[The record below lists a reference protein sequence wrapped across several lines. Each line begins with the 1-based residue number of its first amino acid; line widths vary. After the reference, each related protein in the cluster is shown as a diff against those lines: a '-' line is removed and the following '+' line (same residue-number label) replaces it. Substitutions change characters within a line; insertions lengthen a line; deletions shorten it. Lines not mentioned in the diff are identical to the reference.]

1 MARSMWKG
9 AISFGLVHIPVEMYP
24 AVSNNA
30 LDLTMLDRRDFS
42 PIGFKRY
49 NKTTQKE
56 VSWDDIVKG
65 YEYESGEYVVLSDED
80 LRRANPEA
88 TATIDILAFVDAG
101 DVPLLY
107 YDHPYYLAPGKGGDK
122 VYALLRE
129 TLKKVGKI
137 GIAHVVIRVK
147 QHLAALVCEG
157 DTIVLNTLRYPDE
170 IRDAGELKIP
180 SAKAK
185 SAAVSDK
192 ELKMAM
198 ALVEGMSEDW
208 DPGQYHDDYR
218 EDLLALVEKKIKAK
232 QTKTITMPDPDEKP
246 AKSTNV
252 IDLVALL
259 QASLG
264 KKPGK
269 GKVAVDED
277 DDDDEPPPPKRAP
290 KPVEDEDEDE
300 APPPR
305 TRRTASSR
313 EPATASAKRT
323 SAKAAAKPA
332 AKASAKPAAKK
343 AAAKTTRATAAASKA
358 PARRKKAA

>member
-24 AVSNNA
+24 AVSSNS
-30 LDLTMLDRRDFS
+30 LDLSMLDRRDFA

-49 NKTTQKE
+49 NKNTGKE

-88 TATIDILAFVDAG
+88 TQTIDILAFVDAE

-129 TLKKVGKI
+129 TLKEVGKI
-137 GIAHVVIRVK
+137 GIANVVIRVK
-147 QHLAALVCEG
+147 QHLAALVCIG

-170 IRDAGELKIP
+170 IRETDDLKIP
-180 SAKAK
+180 SPKAKAATI
-185 SAAVSDK
+185 SAK

-208 DPGQYHDDYR
+208 KPNQYHDTYR
-218 EDLLALVEKKIKAK
+218 EDVLALVQKKIKAK

-246 AKSTNV
+246 AKTTNV
-252 IDLVALL
+252 IDLVSLL

-269 GKVAVDED
+269 AAALDD
-277 DDDDEPPPPKRAP
+277 DDDDEPPPPKRAR
-290 KPVEDEDEDE
+290 KPSEDDDEDD

-305 TRRTASSR
+305 RKTAASSR
-313 EPATASAKRT
+313 EHVAASADKPKRT
-323 SAKAAAKPA
+323 AAAKPA
-332 AKASAKPAAKK
+332 AKKAPAKKAVAAKK
-343 AAAKTTRATAAASKA
+343 TSTAAA
-358 PARRKKAA
+358 PARRRKAA

>member
-24 AVSNNA
+24 AVSSNS
-30 LDLTMLDRRDFS
+30 LDLSMLDRRDFA

-49 NKTTQKE
+49 NKNTGKE

-88 TATIDILAFVDAG
+88 TQTIDILAFVDAE

-129 TLKKVGKI
+129 TLKEVGKI
-137 GIAHVVIRVK
+137 GIANVVIRVK
-147 QHLAALVCEG
+147 QHLAALVCIG

-170 IRDAGELKIP
+170 IRETDDLKIP
-180 SAKAK
+180 SPKAKAATI
-185 SAAVSDK
+185 SAK

-208 DPGQYHDDYR
+208 KPNQYHDTYR
-218 EDLLALVEKKIKAK
+218 EDVLALVQKKIKAK

-246 AKSTNV
+246 AKTTNV
-252 IDLVALL
+252 IDLVSLL

-269 GKVAVDED
+269 AAALDD
-277 DDDDEPPPPKRAP
+277 DDDDEPPPPKRAR
-290 KPVEDEDEDE
+290 KPSEDDDEDD

-305 TRRTASSR
+305 RKTAASSR
-313 EPATASAKRT
+313 EHVAASAEKPKR
-323 SAKAAAKPA
+323 AAAAKPA
-332 AKASAKPAAKK
+332 AKKAPAKKAVAAKK
-343 AAAKTTRATAAASKA
+343 TSTAAA
-358 PARRKKAA
+358 PARRRKAA

>member
-24 AVSNNA
+24 AVSDKG
-30 LDLTMLDRRDFS
+30 LDLHMLDRRDFS

-49 NKTTQKE
+49 NKNTQKE
-56 VSWDDIVKG
+56 VGWDDIIKG
-65 YEYESGEYVVLSDED
+65 YEYADDEWVVLSDED

-88 TATIDILAFVDAG
+88 TQTIDILAFVDAG

-107 YDHPYYLAPGKGGDK
+107 YDQPYYLAPGKGGDK
-122 VYALLRE
+122 VYALLRD

-147 QHLAALVCEG
+147 QHLAALHCVG
-157 DTIVLNTLRYPDE
+157 NTIVMNTLRYADE

-180 SAKAK
+180 GKNAKTAI
-185 SAAVSDK
+185 SDK

-208 DPGQYHDDYR
+208 EPEQYHDTYR
-218 EDLLALVEKKIKAK
+218 EDVLALIEKKVKAR

-246 AKSTNV
+246 ARATNV
-252 IDLVALL
+252 IDLVSLL

-269 GKVAVDED
+269 AARADANED
-277 DDDDEPPPPKRAP
+277 DDDDEPPPPKRAK
-290 KPVEDEDEDE
+290 KPAEEDEEE
-300 APPPR
+300 EPAPR
-305 TRRTASSR
+305 RRTAAASR
-313 EPATASAKRT
+313 EAVA
-323 SAKAAAKPA
+323 AKAAPKRAAAKKPA
-332 AKASAKPAAKK
+332 AKAVAAK
-343 AAAKTTRATAAASKA
+343 A
-358 PARRKKAA
+358 PVRRKKAA

>member
-24 AVSNNA
+24 AASDKG
-30 LDLTMLDRRDFS
+30 LDLHMLDRRDFS

-49 NKTTQKE
+49 NKTTGKE
-56 VSWDDIVKG
+56 VGWDDIIKG
-65 YEYESGEYVVLSDED
+65 YEYTDGEYVVLSDED

-88 TATIDILAFVDAG
+88 TQTIDILAFVDAG
-101 DVPLLY
+101 DVPLIY
-107 YDHPYYLAPGKGGDK
+107 YDQPYYLAPGKGGDK
-122 VYALLRE
+122 VYALLRD

-147 QHLAALVCEG
+147 QHLAALHCVG
-157 DTIVLNTLRYPDE
+157 NTIVMNTLRYTDE

-180 SAKAK
+180 AKNAK
-185 SAAVSDK
+185 GAAVTDK

-208 DPGQYHDDYR
+208 EPEQYHDTYR
-218 EDLLALVEKKIKAK
+218 EDVMAMIEKKIKAK
-232 QTKTITMPDPDEKP
+232 QTKTITMPDKEEKP
-246 AKSTNV
+246 AKATNV
-252 IDLVALL
+252 IDLVSLL

-269 GKVAVDED
+269 AAPADD
-277 DDDDEPPPPKRAP
+277 DDDDEPPPPKRAR
-290 KPVEDEDEDE
+290 KLDADDEEED
-300 APPPR
+300 APRPR
-305 TRRTASSR
+305 KTAAASR
-313 EPATASAKRT
+313 EAVA
-323 SAKAAAKPA
+323 AKAAPKRAAVKKAPAKPA
-332 AKASAKPAAKK
+332 AKPAPA
-343 AAAKTTRATAAASKA
+343 KA

>member
-65 YEYESGEYVVLSDED
+65 YEYTSGEYVVLSDED

-180 SAKAK
+180 SANAK

-198 ALVEGMSEDW
+198 ALVEGMSEEW
-208 DPGQYHDDYR
+208 DPSQYHDDYR

-269 GKVAVDED
+269 ARAAADDE
-277 DDDDEPPPPKRAP
+277 DDDEPPPPKRSP
-290 KPVEDEDEDE
+290 KPAEDEGEEE

-305 TRRTASSR
+305 ARKTASSR
-313 EPATASAKRT
+313 EPATASARR
-323 SAKAAAKPA
+323 PA
-332 AKASAKPAAKK
+332 AKAAAKPAAKK
-343 AAAKTTRATAAASKA
+343 AAAKSTRAAAPATKA

>member
-24 AVSNNA
+24 AVSSNS
-30 LDLTMLDRRDFS
+30 LDLSMLDRRDFA

-49 NKTTQKE
+49 NKNTGKE

-88 TATIDILAFVDAG
+88 TQTIDILAFVDAE

-129 TLKKVGKI
+129 TLKEVGKI
-137 GIAHVVIRVK
+137 GIANVVIRVK
-147 QHLAALVCEG
+147 QHLAALVCIG

-170 IRDAGELKIP
+170 IRETDDLKIP
-180 SAKAK
+180 SPKAKAATI
-185 SAAVSDK
+185 SAK

-208 DPGQYHDDYR
+208 KPNQYHDTYR
-218 EDLLALVEKKIKAK
+218 EDVLALVQKKIKAK

-246 AKSTNV
+246 AKTTNV
-252 IDLVALL
+252 IDLVSLL

-269 GKVAVDED
+269 AAALGD
-277 DDDDEPPPPKRAP
+277 DDDDEPPPPKRAR
-290 KPVEDEDEDE
+290 KPSEDDDEDD

-305 TRRTASSR
+305 RKTAASSR
-313 EPATASAKRT
+313 EHVAASADKPKR
-323 SAKAAAKPA
+323 AAAAKPA
-332 AKASAKPAAKK
+332 AKKAPAKKAVAAKK
-343 AAAKTTRATAAASKA
+343 TSTAAA
-358 PARRKKAA
+358 PARRRKAA

>member
-24 AVSNNA
+24 AVSSNS
-30 LDLTMLDRRDFS
+30 LDLSMLDRRDFA

-49 NKTTQKE
+49 NKNTGKE

-88 TATIDILAFVDAG
+88 TQTIDILAFVDAE

-129 TLKKVGKI
+129 TLKEVGKI
-137 GIAHVVIRVK
+137 GIANVVIRVK
-147 QHLAALVCEG
+147 QHLAALVCIG

-170 IRDAGELKIP
+170 IRETDDLKIP
-180 SAKAK
+180 SPKAKAATI
-185 SAAVSDK
+185 SAK

-208 DPGQYHDDYR
+208 KPNQYHDTYR
-218 EDLLALVEKKIKAK
+218 EDVLALVQKKIKAK

-246 AKSTNV
+246 KKTTNV
-252 IDLVALL
+252 IDLVSLL

-269 GKVAVDED
+269 AVALDDD
-277 DDDDEPPPPKRAP
+277 DDDDEPPPPKRAR
-290 KPVEDEDEDE
+290 KPAEEEDDDD

-305 TRRTASSR
+305 RKTAAGSR
-313 EPATASAKRT
+313 EHVA
-323 SAKAAAKPA
+323 AKAAPKRA
-332 AKASAKPAAKK
+332 AAGSAAKPAAKK
-343 AAAKTTRATAAASKA
+343 APAKKAVAAKKTSTAAA
-358 PARRKKAA
+358 PARRRKAA

>member
-24 AVSNNA
+24 AVSSNS
-30 LDLTMLDRRDFS
+30 LDLSMLDRRDFA

-49 NKTTQKE
+49 NKNTGKE

-88 TATIDILAFVDAG
+88 TQTIDILAFVDAE

-129 TLKKVGKI
+129 TLKEVGKI
-137 GIAHVVIRVK
+137 GIANVVIRVK
-147 QHLAALVCEG
+147 QHLAALVCIG

-170 IRDAGELKIP
+170 IRETDDLKIP
-180 SAKAK
+180 SPKAKAATI
-185 SAAVSDK
+185 SAK

-208 DPGQYHDDYR
+208 KPNQYHDTYR
-218 EDLLALVEKKIKAK
+218 EDVLALVQKKIKAK

-246 AKSTNV
+246 AKTTNV
-252 IDLVALL
+252 IDLVSLL

-269 GKVAVDED
+269 EAALGD
-277 DDDDEPPPPKRAP
+277 DDDDEPPPPKRAR
-290 KPVEDEDEDE
+290 KPSEDDDEDD

-305 TRRTASSR
+305 RKTAASSR
-313 EPATASAKRT
+313 EHVAASADKPKR
-323 SAKAAAKPA
+323 AAAAKPA
-332 AKASAKPAAKK
+332 AKKAPAKKAVAAKK
-343 AAAKTTRATAAASKA
+343 TSTAAA
-358 PARRKKAA
+358 PARRRKAA

>member
-24 AVSNNA
+24 AVSSNA

-49 NKTTQKE
+49 NKNTQKE

-88 TATIDILAFVDAG
+88 TATIDILAFVDAQ

-185 SAAVSDK
+185 SAAISDK

-269 GKVAVDED
+269 GKAGADKVDEE
-277 DDDDEPPPPKRAP
+277 DDDEPPPPKRSP
-290 KPVEDEDEDE
+290 KPVEEEDEEE

-305 TRRTASSR
+305 ARRTATSR
-313 EPATASAKRT
+313 EPATAKRT

-332 AKASAKPAAKK
+332 AKSAAKPAAKK
-343 AAAKTTRATAAASKA
+343 AAAKTTRAVSAATKA

>member
-24 AVSNNA
+24 AVSSNS
-30 LDLTMLDRRDFS
+30 LDLSMLDRRDFA

-49 NKTTQKE
+49 NKNTGKE

-88 TATIDILAFVDAG
+88 TQTIDILAFVDAE

-129 TLKKVGKI
+129 TLKEVGKI
-137 GIAHVVIRVK
+137 GIANVVIRVK
-147 QHLAALVCEG
+147 QHLAALVCIG

-170 IRDAGELKIP
+170 IRETDELKIP
-180 SAKAK
+180 SPKAKAATI
-185 SAAVSDK
+185 SAK

-208 DPGQYHDDYR
+208 KPNQYHDTYR
-218 EDLLALVEKKIKAK
+218 EDVLALVQKKIKAK

-246 AKSTNV
+246 AKTTNV
-252 IDLVALL
+252 IDLVSLL

-269 GKVAVDED
+269 AVLDDD
-277 DDDDEPPPPKRAP
+277 DDDDEPPPPKRAR
-290 KPVEDEDEDE
+290 KPSEDDDEDE

-305 TRRTASSR
+305 RRTAASSR
-313 EPATASAKRT
+313 EAVA
-323 SAKAAAKPA
+323 AKAAPKRA
-332 AKASAKPAAKK
+332 AAKPAAKK
-343 AAAKTTRATAAASKA
+343 AAAPAKKAVAARKTSTAAA

>member
-24 AVSNNA
+24 AVSSNS
-30 LDLTMLDRRDFS
+30 LDLSMLDRRDFA

-49 NKTTQKE
+49 NKNTGKE

-88 TATIDILAFVDAG
+88 TQTIDILAFVDAE

-129 TLKKVGKI
+129 TLKEVGKI
-137 GIAHVVIRVK
+137 GIANVVIRVK
-147 QHLAALVCEG
+147 QHLAALVCIG

-170 IRDAGELKIP
+170 IRETDDLKIP
-180 SAKAK
+180 SPKAKAATI
-185 SAAVSDK
+185 SAK

-208 DPGQYHDDYR
+208 KPNQYHDTYR
-218 EDLLALVEKKIKAK
+218 EDVLALVQKKIKAK

-252 IDLVALL
+252 IDLVSLL

-269 GKVAVDED
+269 AALDD
-277 DDDDEPPPPKRAP
+277 DDDDEPPPPKRAR
-290 KPVEDEDEDE
+290 KPSEDDDEDE

-305 TRRTASSR
+305 RRTAAGSR
-313 EPATASAKRT
+313 EHVAASAEKPKR
-323 SAKAAAKPA
+323 AAAKPA
-332 AKASAKPAAKK
+332 ARKAAPAKKAVAAKK
-343 AAAKTTRATAAASKA
+343 TSTAAA
-358 PARRKKAA
+358 PARRRKAA